1 MNKDLYK
8 LVYSKVLNMAV
19 PVSEAAR
26 SHGVKSS
33 KRVRKVAKSLLSFT
47 FLISYSFIGNS
58 WADTALPAGLSV
70 QTMLG
75 TQINSSDANSVNF
88 KQLVPKAIVDWNTLN
103 LQKGQQLN
111 VDMQSTWSMLNRIH
125 DTNASLIDGLVNGKG
140 NLFFINTNGIIF
152 GANSQFNTGSLY
164 AGTLDITD
172 KLFSEGFIQP
182 GSGFKP
188 AFNLVGALNKSI
200 KVEKGAV
207 INTASGGK
215 VLLFAESVEN
225 KGVIN
230 TPDGQTILA
239 AGKKVYLQ
247 DSSDPAGFLVE
258 VEGGGTVTNL
268 STILAERGNI
278 TLMGLAV
285 NQKGTLTATTSVR
298 ANGSIYLQ
306 GTKDIQVSGANV
318 SANNERKGSIE
329 LAEGSVTQVLPEY
342 QDKEEINRLQAVKYA
357 NEDKSGTFKKSQI
370 NLESSLINVNGK
382 ISAKGGNVN
391 LISKQDLPIDAVLRP
406 GQENTQRIYLG
417 DKAVIDVAGVD
428 ATAPMSRNQYEVQL
442 YSGELKDASILRDS
456 GLYKETVFIDA
467 RKGIENKADSLVLD
481 ITPLEKLTKLTVAEA
496 LTKGGT
502 VTFDTPK
509 GEVIV
514 NKGAIID
521 VSGGS
526 TTYLAGSIKETNL
539 IDNGKLVPISQA
551 KTGVLY
557 QKTQDLYID
566 KDAKWG
572 VTRGW
577 DLSGGGTNGW
587 NKAVTGNPNT
597 YKTTIVGNA
606 VNSYF
611 NGDDAGKIDFGKGA
625 VNSPTTT
632 VMLGKVLANTK
643 VSTQQ
648 LLSQTAPKGGTLI
661 ISNVTIANQA
671 KQLATDFSFYKKL
684 PDNYESVM
692 NADFI
697 NNGFNNLVIGGKLNT
712 ALQLKPKGSVDFTG
726 GTINADI
733 IAPGANINFSGDTT
747 INNAKIISAGNFTND
762 KAGIAGALTQI
773 AAIDGGSISA
783 LGALDTIQTLTL
795 GDNVVMDTSAGAR
808 ISNSGQVI
816 KGKAGNIKY
825 AEKSRGNN
833 FTQKAIGFDK
843 GGELDI
849 LFVKAFNI
857 AGNNTK
863 SNDDV
868 DIDKRFLSENGFS
881 KITFSSGVTSTM
893 GDASSATQEMLATQ
907 KTWQLASGIKNLAN
921 SQTVGDFASP
931 ILLPEFNRKPVSL
944 SFDSS
949 GTLTLAENT
958 TIRTDAGGSVSLSG
972 FTGLNVLGS
981 IYTPSGKISLT
992 IKELPEN
999 NPQTSQNLFIG
1010 NKAVLSAA
1018 GTTLTAPDSK
1028 PNLLKNKVLNAGNIE
1043 LSAVTGQIIAKA
1055 GAVLDVSGASIENDT
1070 QTINGYQHETLYGD
1084 AGNINFTGKI
1094 AFDGNIKGSATGTGR
1109 AGTLSA
1115 EVETITKQKVLQA
1128 TNVQVGDYLS
1138 GDARSLISE
1147 EQIKESGL
1155 ANLTLKSTKVKY
1167 SRSIEKDISIDKD
1180 VNLNLAGNV
1189 DISAAALKVNDNGS
1203 ASITANNLSLKNANP
1218 NGVEDITTGGG
1229 QLSLNAQQISIDSK
1243 STFAISGVKKT
1254 TLKAELN
1261 INGNGLLS
1269 TNGELDLTARQIYPN
1284 TGFSLGFKA
1293 LGDGS
1298 KVVVNSNGKATKTPL
1313 SAQGTLNIT
1322 AETIVQNGVL
1332 TAPFGEINLTATKSL
1347 TLTPTSITS
1356 ISANN
1361 QLIPFGT
1368 TSASGS
1374 TYEMQYDDQDQRSSL
1389 HDKKITLKGEKL
1401 DLQKDLQKGLQNK
1414 AIVDVSAGGDL
1425 FSSEWIDGAGGSKDI
1440 FVQPNTYAILP
1451 SLGAEFAPVD
1461 TKLSATSAPVDLGKT
1476 VYLTGVP
1483 GLADGNYTLLPAR
1496 YALMPGAFLVQAN
1509 PTVGAKQIP
1518 KQATQQLD
1526 GTTLTAGYFGDLAT
1540 GKHDANWTTFK
1551 VSNGAVFRPAA
1562 NAISKA
1568 PAEYKITNASQFFS
1582 DPRNTNDKTVPLPM
1596 DVGKLGFD
1604 AKQLNLDGTIVAN
1617 KAKDSTGKQGLGLA
1631 VDINAT
1637 NIRVVSNKGANDGSL
1652 QLTSTSLNAL
1662 NADSVL
1668 LGGSRAQN
1676 NGVIDITT
1684 GANTVSIEND
1694 SAHLI
1699 TVPELIATA
1708 TQLITVKAGAAVDT
1722 GAAKLAPT
1730 KVAINTNGSGAAL
1743 ALSSNSDIT
1752 YTRSNV
1758 IDASANGELNIETGA
1773 NLKAGN
1779 SVVLD
1784 ATKSGKNAGNVS
1796 LQDGGSATIGA
1807 SNIVLGN
1814 APTVT
1819 AGLAL
1824 NQGAIAALGQLK
1836 SLALN
1841 SYKNIDTFGAINF
1854 GNKQLNLSINA
1865 ASITGHLA
1873 AGETAAS
1880 VPASAAPSVI
1890 TANTF
1895 TLKNTT
1901 GATPVIAADNA
1912 GRALTINANNVRF
1925 EGKEAIDTNVNAGKT
1940 QITGFTQL
1948 AINANE
1954 IRAAKTGETNFNVA
1968 NTKLNTALIT
1978 ADSAANFSLKSTN
1991 QLSTAQLAT
2000 TTPSVNTVAKN
2011 GIGATLN
2018 IAAKDLTIG
2027 SAIDVASGKLIL
2039 NSTNDLTIASGANIT
2054 AKSASQ
2060 TFYNRTEFAPAGSVT
2075 LTSSAANVNVN
2086 AGAIVDVTSQ
2096 NQADAGKVA
2105 VIALNGTVNMAGNLK
2120 GGADGTG
2127 SSTGKGGALD
2137 IDVKT
2142 LADLSASNSKADGFN
2157 DGRSY
2162 RVRTGNVS
2170 INGAGINALKARNIN
2185 VVADGGAINVT
2196 GEVIAT
2202 APKNSRIALQAN
2214 NGLTLTSTAKL
2225 MANSTKAGEEG
2236 GRVELA
2242 TKTGVL
2248 NLQTGSIIDVNG
2260 GTGAAGG
2267 KVNLRTPRANNT
2279 ATALAGNS
2287 INVTINGA
2295 KSIVLEAVKVFT
2307 GITKIATG
2315 TANSGGNLSF
2325 TTVNNDVTAFMTNK
2339 DAIVASLGKTGEANF
2354 HLRAGEEIQ
2363 STGDL
2368 EVSND
2373 WNLYSAS
2380 RAGNEPGV
2388 LTLRA
2393 KGKID
2398 VKGTINDGFTN
2409 TTLNATNTIATGDS
2423 WAYNIVAG
2431 ADFTSADKLATTNT
2445 GNLNIGTI
2453 AGASNVAIRT
2463 GTGDI
2468 NLAAGGNLVMGNDK
2482 SVIYT
2487 AGVKAADLD
2496 GFVKP
2501 GSNFPLYLTNGGDVN
2516 INVKG
2521 DIVGKEKSS
2530 QDALVNN
2537 WLFRQ
2542 GTTSQDTTWW
2552 VRPDLF
2558 KQSSATFG
2566 GGDVSVKA
2574 GGSINQFSAAAPTTA
2589 QYDTVSTDKTKF
2601 DANGNALNKAI
2612 NGGGDVTVQAGE
2624 DINNGVYFVAKGDGI
2639 IKAGGGI
2646 NKQVGTI
2653 GTSLLLQDGNW
2664 QVNTDKNASIETVS
2678 NPTLLLPSVANFGT
2692 VTTKPYF
2699 NSYAENAKVT
2709 ATSLN
2714 GNTQFFGTK
2723 FSYYPSQLKA
2733 VAFNGDVLV
2742 EGATLMPAVT
2752 GDLKLFAANNL
2763 SLGDITVSDAA
2774 VNNIAGVS
2782 NPITNADFTGAES
2795 KFFIQTNNGHDPQLL
2810 HKNDAEPVLIIAK
2823 NGDIN
2828 GLGKVTTPKI
2838 TKVVAGGNIKDVQLN
2853 IQNNRPSDISLIK
2866 AGNDVGVG
2874 NVVVGGPGE
2883 LLMQA
2888 GRNID
2893 LSKNTY
2899 SIIATTGSAGYLL
2912 PGQAIN
2918 QAFKTANPALPAEGA
2933 GVTLQAGLS
2942 KADSKANV
2950 QGYINQYLLP
2960 TGSGPKTIANNA
2972 EKLATYK
2979 SDTAKLITATMQKVT
2994 GNIALNNAQALD
3006 LFNAADLE
3014 FKTIV
3019 VNRHLSTELL
3029 ASSQDY
3035 LTTKSDERGYAALAK
3050 LFPTK
3055 SAGDIIIYNSKVTTL
3070 NNGSVNFIAPGGKI
3084 IVGLNNKPINDVG
3097 VLTEKGGNISMIADG
3112 DILVN
3117 NSKVIT
3123 EYGGD
3128 LLLYSDNGNIDAG
3141 KGSKSA
3147 VSVPQRFVST
3157 DKDGNTT
3164 VDIRAVAVGSGI
3176 RTETFDEDGPNGPK
3190 KAPARGDAALIAPR
3204 GFVNAGEAGISSN
3217 NLTIRAPVVLNAD
3230 NIQVQGSSVGVPIA
3244 AAVAPAGLG
3253 ATSSP
3258 DSVKS
3263 AVAAV
3268 AESVAQS
3275 ASKPFAKPVLPS
3287 IISVD
3292 IISIGK

>member
-8 LVYSKVLNMAV
+8 LVYSQVLNMMV

-33 KRVRKVAKSLLSFT
+33 KRVRKVIKSLLPFT
-47 FLISYSFIGNS
+47 FLISYSFVGNS
-58 WADTALPAGLSV
+58 WADTVLPAGLSV
-70 QTMLG
+70 QTMVG
-75 TQINSSDANSVNF
+75 TQIKSSDANSVNF
-88 KQLVPKAIVDWNTLN
+88 QQLVPKAIVDWNTLN
-103 LQKGQQLN
+103 LQKGQQFN

-152 GANSQFNTGSLY
+152 GANSQFNVGSMY

-172 KLFSEGFIQP
+172 KLFNDGFIQP

-215 VLLFAESVEN
+215 VLLFAENVEN
-225 KGVIN
+225 SGLIN

-258 VEGGGTVTNL
+258 VDGGGTATNL
-268 STILAERGNI
+268 GTILAERGNI
-278 TLMGLAV
+278 TMMGLAV

-306 GTKDIQVSGANV
+306 GTKDIQVAGANV
-318 SANNERKGSIE
+318 TANNERKGSIE

-357 NEDKSGTFKKSQI
+357 DEEKSGTFKKSQI
-370 NLESSLINVNGK
+370 ILESSLINDNGK

-391 LISKQDLPIDAVLRP
+391 LISKQDLPADLATGLGSEVSR
-406 GQENTQRIYLG
+406 RIYLG

-442 YSGELKDASILRDS
+442 YSGELKDAPILRDS

-502 VTFDTPK
+502 VTFDAPQ

-539 IDNGKLVPISQA
+539 IVNGKLVPISQA

-557 QKTQDLYID
+557 QKTQDIYID

-572 VTRGW
+572 VSRGW

-587 NKAVTGNPNT
+587 DKTVTGNPNT

-606 VNSYF
+606 VDSYF
-611 NGDDAGKIDFGKGA
+611 NGDDAGKIDFGKGTID
-625 VNSPTTT
+625 SPTTT
-632 VMLGKVLANTK
+632 VMLGEVLANTK

-648 LLSQTAPKGGTLI
+648 LLSQTAPNGGSFNI
-661 ISNVTIANQA
+661 NNVTIANQA
-671 KQLATDFSFYKKL
+671 KQLAIDFSFYKKL

-692 NADFI
+692 NADFV
-697 NNGFNNLVIGGKLNT
+697 NNGFNNLVLSGKLNT
-712 ALQLKPKGSVDFTG
+712 ALQLRPKGSIVFG

-733 IAPGANINFSGDTT
+733 IAPGAKINFNGATT
-747 INNAKIISAGNFTND
+747 INNAKIITAGNFTND
-762 KAGIAGALTQI
+762 KAGMAGALTQI
-773 AAIDGGSISA
+773 AAIDGGSITA
-783 LGALDTIQTLTL
+783 LGALDTIQNLTL
-795 GDNVVMDTSAGAR
+795 GDNVVIDTSAGAR
-808 ISNSGQVI
+808 ISNSGEVI
-816 KGKAGNIKY
+816 KGKAGNIQY
-825 AEKSRGNN
+825 GEASRGNN
-833 FTQKAIGFDK
+833 ITQKAIGFDK

-868 DIDKRFLSENGFS
+868 DIDKRLLSENGFS
-881 KITFSSGVTSTM
+881 KISLNTANNITI
-893 GDASSATQEMLATQ
+893 GDATAAQEILATQ
-907 KTWQLASGIKNLAN
+907 KTWQLASGIKNLGN
-921 SQTVGDFASP
+921 SQTVGDVASP

-944 SFDSS
+944 SFGTS
-949 GTLTLAENT
+949 GETLTLAENT

-981 IYTPSGKISLT
+981 IYTPSGKIGLT
-992 IKELPEN
+992 LKLQDEGNQQI
-999 NPQTSQNLFIG
+999 SQNLFIG

-1018 GTTLTAPDSK
+1018 GTTLTAPDSQ
-1028 PNLLKNKVLNAGNIE
+1028 PNLLKNKVLNAGSIE
-1043 LSAVTGQIIAKA
+1043 LSAVTGHIIAKA
-1055 GAVLDVSGASIENDT
+1055 GAMLDVSGASIENDT

-1084 AGNINFTGKI
+1084 AGDINFTGKI
-1094 AFDGNIKGSATGTGR
+1094 ALDGNIKGSATGTGR

-1115 EVETITKQKVLQA
+1115 EVDTITKQKVLQA
-1128 TNVQVGDYLS
+1128 TNVQVGDDLS

-1147 EQIKESGL
+1147 EQIKQSGL
-1155 ANLTLKSTKVKY
+1155 ANLTLKSTKAPYNRAV
-1167 SRSIEKDISIDKD
+1167 ETNISIDKD

-1218 NGVEDITTGGG
+1218 NGVENINTGGG
-1229 QLSLNAQQISIDSK
+1229 QLSLNAQQISIDSM
-1243 STFAISGVKKT
+1243 STFSIAGVKKT

-1261 INGNGLLS
+1261 INGKGLLS

-1298 KVVVNSNGKATKTPL
+1298 KVVVNSNGKIAKTPL

-1322 AETIVQNGVL
+1322 AETILQNGVL
-1332 TAPFGEINLTATKSL
+1332 TAPFGEINLNATKSL

-1361 QLIPFGT
+1361 QLIPFGK
-1368 TSASGS
+1368 TSAGGS
-1374 TYEMQYDDQDQRSSL
+1374 DYALQYDTQDQRSSL
-1389 HDKKITLKGEKL
+1389 HDKKITLKGEKV
-1401 DLQKDLQKGLQNK
+1401 DLQNK
-1414 AIVDVSAGGDL
+1414 AIVDVSAGGDM
-1425 FSSEWIDGAGGSKDI
+1425 FASEWIEGAGGSKDI
-1440 FVQPNTYAILP
+1440 FIQPNTYAILP

-1461 TKLSATSAPVDLGKT
+1461 TMLNATSAPVGLGKT
-1476 VYLTGVP
+1476 VYLTAVP

-1509 PTVGAKQIP
+1509 PTVGAKQLP

-1582 DPRNTNDKTVPLPM
+1582 DPGNTNDQVVPLPM

-1617 KAKDSTGKQGLGLA
+1617 KAKDSNGKQGLGLA

-1637 NIRVVSNKGANDGSL
+1637 NIRVVSSKGADDGSL

-1676 NGVIDITT
+1676 NGVVDITT
-1684 GANTVSIEND
+1684 GAETVSIEND

-1708 TQLITVKAGAAVDT
+1708 TQLVTVKAGAAVDT
-1722 GAAKLAPT
+1722 GTAKVAPT
-1730 KVAINTNGSGAAL
+1730 KVAINTNGSGATL

-1807 SNIVLGN
+1807 NNIVLGN
-1814 APTVT
+1814 APTGT

-1841 SYKNIDTFGAINF
+1841 SYNNIDTFGAINF
-1854 GNKQLNLSINA
+1854 GNKQLNLSMNA

-1880 VPASAAPSVI
+1880 VPASAAPSII
-1890 TANTF
+1890 TADTF

-1901 GATPVIAADNA
+1901 GATPIIAADNA
-1912 GRALTINANNVRF
+1912 GRALIINANNVRF

-1991 QLSTAQLAT
+1991 QLSTAQLVA

-2039 NSTNDLTIASGANIT
+2039 NSTNDLNIASGANIT

-2060 TFYNRTEFAPAGSVT
+2060 TFYNRTEYAPAGSVT
-2075 LTSSAANVNVN
+2075 LTSTAANVNVN

-2105 VIALNGTVNMAGNLK
+2105 VVAINGTVNMAGNLK

-2142 LADLSASNSKADGFN
+2142 LADLSASNSKADGFT
-2157 DGRSY
+2157 DSRSY

-2170 INGAGINALKARNIN
+2170 INGTGINALKARNIN

-2248 NLQTGSIIDVNG
+2248 NLQTGAVVDVSG
-2260 GTGAAGG
+2260 GAGAEGG

-2287 INVTINGA
+2287 INATINGA

-2315 TANSGGNLSF
+2315 TANSGGNLGF
-2325 TTVNNDVTAFMTNK
+2325 TTVDNDVKALMTNK
-2339 DAIVASLGKTGEANF
+2339 DAIMASLGKTGEANF

-2363 STGDL
+2363 STGNL

-2393 KGKID
+2393 KGNID
-2398 VKGTINDGFTN
+2398 VKGTINDGFTT
-2409 TTLNATNTIATGDS
+2409 TTLSTPNTIAAGDS

-2431 ADFTSADKLATTNT
+2431 ADFTSADKLATTNI
-2445 GNLNIGTI
+2445 GNITLGI
-2453 AGASNVAIRT
+2453 AGGTTGGKAIRT

-2468 NLAAGGNLVMGNDK
+2468 NIAAGGNLVMANAN

-2487 AGVKAADLD
+2487 AGEKAAELN
-2496 GFVKP
+2496 GFVEP
-2501 GSNFPLYLTNGGDVN
+2501 VSTQYPLYLTNGGDIN
-2516 INVKG
+2516 ISVKG
-2521 DIVGKEKSS
+2521 DITGKEATS
-2530 QDALVNN
+2530 QGELVKGWHKTAGN
-2537 WLFRQ
+2537 
-2542 GTTSQDTTWW
+2542 TTQDTTWW

-2558 KQSSATFG
+2558 KQSTATFG
-2566 GGDVSVKA
+2566 GGDVTVKA
-2574 GGSINQFSAAAPTTA
+2574 GGNINQFSAAAATTA
-2589 QYDTVSTDKTKF
+2589 RFDTVSSDKTKF
-2601 DANGNALNKAI
+2601 EANGNPLNKVV
-2612 NGGGDVTVQAGE
+2612 NGGGDVNVEAGN
-2624 DINNGVYFVAKGDGI
+2624 DINNGVYFVAKGDGN
-2639 IKAGGGI
+2639 IKAGGSI
-2646 NKQVGTI
+2646 NKRVGDQI
-2653 GTSLLLQDGNW
+2653 GTTLLLQDGNW
-2664 QVNTDKNASIETVS
+2664 NVKVAKDALIETVS
-2678 NPTLLLPSVANFGT
+2678 NPTLLAGSVSANKT
-2692 VTTKPYF
+2692 LF
-2699 NSYAENAKVT
+2699 NSYGEDASVI

-2714 GNTQFFGTK
+2714 GNVKVAEPEKAFF
-2723 FSYYPSQLKA
+2723 PSKLKIT
-2733 VAFNGDVLV
+2733 AFNGDIEVISAKL
-2742 EGATLMPAVT
+2742 LPAAQ
-2752 GDLKLFAANNL
+2752 GDLKLLAANNIN
-2763 SLGDITVSDAA
+2763 LGNITVSDAA
-2774 VNNIAGVS
+2774 INN
-2782 NPITNADFTGAES
+2782 NPNEARVISQLGSQNADLTTY
-2795 KFFIQTNNGHDPQLL
+2795 INTHDPQLL
-2810 HKNDAEPVLIIAK
+2810 HKNDAEPVLIIAS
-2823 NGDIN
+2823 NGDIS
-2828 GLGKVTTPKI
+2828 GVGKVSTPKV
-2838 TKVVAGGNIKDVQLN
+2838 TKVVAGGNIKGVQFN

-2866 AGNDVGVG
+2866 AGNDIGVSD
-2874 NVVVGGPGE
+2874 VVVGGPGE
-2883 LLMQA
+2883 LLLQA

-2899 SIIATTGSAGYLL
+2899 SVIATTGSASYLL
-2912 PGQAIN
+2912 PGQKIGD
-2918 QAFKTANPALPAEGA
+2918 AFKTANPALPAEGA
-2933 GVTLQAGLS
+2933 GVTLQAGLG
-2942 KADSKANV
+2942 KTDSAANV

-2960 TGSGPKTIANNA
+2960 TGSGPKAIANDS

-2994 GNIALNNAQALD
+2994 GNIALNDAQALD

-3055 SAGDIIIYNSKVTTL
+3055 SAGDIIIYNSKVATL
-3070 NNGSVNFIAPGGKI
+3070 NNGGVDFIAPGGKI

-3190 KAPARGDAALIAPR
+3190 KAPARGNAALIAPR

-3217 NLTIRAPVVLNAD
+3217 NLLIRAPVVLNAD
-3230 NIQVQGSSVGVPIA
+3230 NIQVQGASTGVPIA

-3275 ASKPFAKPVLPS
+3275 ANKPFAKPVLPS